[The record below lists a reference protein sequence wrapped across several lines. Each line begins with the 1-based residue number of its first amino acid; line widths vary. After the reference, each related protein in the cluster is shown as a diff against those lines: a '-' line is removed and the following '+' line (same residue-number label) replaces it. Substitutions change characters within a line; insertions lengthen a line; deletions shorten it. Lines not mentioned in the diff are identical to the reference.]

1 MKYKGKERRACRRI
15 NVPGATVTYKEE
27 KFFLSKEKYVEE
39 FLPVV
44 EISRGGIR
52 FLCQKLFTT
61 TRKISLKVFI
71 PEEES
76 PLLLVGRVRWASST
90 ATMSYRYQIGIQF
103 NPYGKRK
110 KQNDPDILKRIIALE
125 EKFLN
130 YNDNNKSDS
139 H

>member
-1 MKYKGKERRACRRI
+1 MKYKGKERRAHKRI
-15 NVPGATVTYKEE
+15 KVPSATVAYKEGQ
-27 KFFLSKEKYVEE
+27 FFLSKEKYVEE

-61 TRKISLKVFI
+61 AEKISLKISI

-76 PLLLVGRVRWASST
+76 PLQLVGRVRWASPADT
-90 ATMSYRYQIGIQF
+90 ISYKYQIGIQF

-110 KQNDPDILKRIIALE
+110 GQNNPYVLKRLMALE
-125 EKFLN
+125 KKFLS
-130 YNDNNKSDS
+130 NDHDKSNV

>member
-1 MKYKGKERRACRRI
+1 MNYNGKERRAHKRI

-27 KFFLSKEKYVEE
+27 KFFLSKERYVEE

-61 TRKISLKVFI
+61 TRKISLKVSI

-76 PLLLVGRVRWASST
+76 PILLVGRVRWASST
-90 ATMSYRYQIGIQF
+90 AATSYRYQIGIQF
-103 NPYGKRK
+103 NPYGRRKRH
-110 KQNDPDILKRIIALE
+110 NDPDILKKIIALE
-125 EKFLN
+125 KKFLS
-130 YNDNNKSDS
+130 NDHDKSNI